1 MARPP
6 DPYRYVR
13 SRKRG
18 ETMNCPSC
26 GEQIQE
32 YQDTRECDIC
42 GCKMHAMCAA
52 DQPSPV
58 EQFLRRIYSD
68 RRPECPTTYCFCCYE
83 IETLMVR
90 WAMLGQTLSII
101 PGVEHAPAVAKVN
114 AEWAQQY
121 AEILDAW
128 PRQPQ
133 PRMISE
139 IRKAG

>member
-1 MARPP
+1 MRCATCNEHI
-6 DPYRYVR
+6 D
-13 SRKRG
+13 
-18 ETMNCPSC
+18 
-26 GEQIQE
+26 E
-32 YQDTRECDIC
+32 YQDTRTCEIC
-42 GCKMHAMCAA
+42 GKTMHALCAV
-52 DQPSPV
+52 DRQSPLEEYLRTIYPS
-58 EQFLRRIYSD
+58 RMTAH
-68 RRPECPTTYCFCCYE
+68 PTTYCYFCYE

-128 PRQPQ
+128 PREPK
-133 PRMISE
+133 PKPEISDEECVDQMVTE